1 MLLLF
6 RQNEM
11 RSFARKPSCGAMH
24 LTDKT
29 RQLFATKKM
38 IAETF
43 TFKLPFASDS
53 CG

>member
-29 RQLFATKKM
+29 RPLLSIKRLIT
-38 IAETF
+38 ETF
-43 TFKLPFASDS
+43 ILKLQSASNS